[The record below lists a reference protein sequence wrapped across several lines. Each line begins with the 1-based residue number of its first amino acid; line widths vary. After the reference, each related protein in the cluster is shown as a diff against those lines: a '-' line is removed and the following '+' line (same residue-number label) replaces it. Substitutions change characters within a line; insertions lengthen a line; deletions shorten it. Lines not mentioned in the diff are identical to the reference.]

1 MEQDKI
7 YNEISNLPPEAQRQ
21 VSDFIAFLR
30 TRYKKRSQ
38 TSKTLKGNNLLKEPF
53 IGIWKDRDDMKDSG
67 KWLRNIRK
75 SEWSG
80 TS

>member
-1 MEQDKI
+1 MEQDKL

-21 VSDFIAFLR
+21 VTDFIAFLR

-38 TSKTLKGNNLLKEPF
+38 TSKTVKSNNILNEPF

-67 KWLRNIRK
+67 KWLRNIRR
-75 SEWSG
+75 SEWG
-80 TS
+80 KTN

>member
-21 VSDFIAFLR
+21 VTDFIAFLR
-30 TRYKKRSQ
+30 TRYKKRSP
-38 TSKTLKGNNLLKEPF
+38 TSKKVKVNDILNEPF

-67 KWLRNIRK
+67 KWLRNIRR
-75 SEWSG
+75 SEWNG

>member
-7 YNEISNLPPEAQRQ
+7 YNEISNLPPETQRQ
-21 VSDFIAFLR
+21 ATDFIAFLR

-38 TSKTLKGNNLLKEPF
+38 TSKTVKGNNILNEPF
-53 IGIWKDRDDMKDSG
+53 IGIWKDRNDMKDSG
-67 KWLRNIRK
+67 KWLRNIRR
-75 SEWSG
+75 SEWCG

>member
-21 VSDFIAFLR
+21 VTDFIAFLR

-38 TSKTLKGNNLLKEPF
+38 TSKTVKVNNILNEPF
-53 IGIWKDRDDMKDSG
+53 IGIWKDRNDMKDSS
-67 KWLRNIRK
+67 KWLRNIRR
-75 SEWSG
+75 SEWDG

>member
-21 VSDFIAFLR
+21 VTDFIAFLKA
-30 TRYKKRSQ
+30 RYKKRSQ
-38 TSKTLKGNNLLKEPF
+38 TSKTVKGNNILNEPF

-67 KWLRNIRK
+67 KWLRNIRR
-75 SEWSG
+75 SE
-80 TS
+80 